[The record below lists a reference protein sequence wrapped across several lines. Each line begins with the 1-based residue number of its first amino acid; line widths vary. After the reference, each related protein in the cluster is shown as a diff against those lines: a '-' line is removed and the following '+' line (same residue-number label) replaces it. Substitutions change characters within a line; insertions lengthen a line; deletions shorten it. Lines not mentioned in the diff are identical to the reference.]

1 MPRRFGASA
10 KASPWL
16 VLNSELCISCISGA
30 SRGGLS
36 SYACN
41 VLVIH
46 YLQNTEPPV
55 IPVLQQLGQQ
65 EPKLVDGCNVYFFNN
80 IDELESVWSGKRH
93 NLQQVG
99 ELWVGLLRYYADFD
113 IKKYVVSIRAKT
125 PVTRLQKRWESEF
138 MAIEDPFDIERD
150 LGQHVT
156 KNKGEFI
163 ISALKKGMMRCEKP
177 IPQPAGQYVTL
188 VAYFFDAKTFEE
200 GSPPQGRHRFG
211 SCHICGMMGHY
222 IRNCPHMDNIFIVKK
237 KSSANPSIIR
247 ASGGFTVKHATQPP
261 RRSIS

>member
-1 MPRRFGASA
+1 MLRSLACILRTAETALSA
-10 KASPWL
+10 R
-16 VLNSELCISCISGA
+16 LNRLLIALCGISCISGA

-200 GSPPQGRHRFG
+200 GSPPQ
-211 SCHICGMMGHY
+211 
-222 IRNCPHMDNIFIVKK
+222 V
-237 KSSANPSIIR
+237 SSEPVE
-247 ASGGFTVKHATQPP
+247 GFTVKHATQPP